1 MTIKQQTTVLSSQGT
16 AATAAAMETG
26 MTNRPNDDD
35 HAAEPCNAAPPVGA
49 KQILSDLVAMV
60 ARSGL
65 EG

>member
-1 MTIKQQTTVLSSQGT
+1 
-16 AATAAAMETG
+16 METG